1 MPRLLI
7 DGSALTLQPKGVGR
21 YSAQL
26 IEQLSHRLSRAWTIR
41 IITSSHAIPDF
52 SGPNLPQILYIPR
65 LPDLVK
71 GLCIVPLVAMGSR
84 TDIVLIPMDAAAC
97 AGWRPLVLVV
107 HGVPELISA
116 AARHSP
122 GIERWLIDWLRNRFR
137 LATLSHSA
145 VVVANSEFVAVEARA
160 RYRLRPG
167 ALRVGY
173 CGVDERF
180 YAPDSVI
187 GENCWPGIGQW
198 QGYVLGFTTGDS
210 HEAYELYPAICESL
224 RQWKPDI
231 GLVVGGVDNG
241 ADYAIRLRQDFAR
254 RHLIEGRDFVFVP
267 FLGESEFEKL
277 RALYR
282 GADFY
287 LELSAHEGFGMQLA
301 EAMATGTTCIS
312 SGRGALHEVGGGFP
326 IEFERLDAGCVA
338 DTLIACYRR
347 GLHRRDNRAQIEF
360 TRRYNWDSVGAMI
373 AEELQR
379 LYEGI
384 RADKSG
390 ASASPA
396 AVRRD

>member
-1 MPRLLI
+1 M
-7 DGSALTLQPKGVGR
+7 
-21 YSAQL
+21 
-26 IEQLSHRLSRAWTIR
+26 
-41 IITSSHAIPDF
+41 
-52 SGPNLPQILYIPR
+52 
-65 LPDLVK
+65 
-71 GLCIVPLVAMGSR
+71 
-84 TDIVLIPMDAAAC
+84 
-97 AGWRPLVLVV
+97 
-107 HGVPELISA
+107 
-116 AARHSP
+116 
-122 GIERWLIDWLRNRFR
+122 
-137 LATLSHSA
+137 
-145 VVVANSEFVAVEARA
+145 
-160 RYRLRPG
+160 
-167 ALRVGY
+167 
-173 CGVDERF
+173 
-180 YAPDSVI
+180 
-187 GENCWPGIGQW
+187 
-198 QGYVLGFTTGDS
+198 
-210 HEAYELYPAICESL
+210 YELYPAICESL
-224 RQWKPDI
+224 RQWNSDI
-231 GLVVGGVDNG
+231 GLVVAGVDTS
-241 ADYAIRLRQDFAR
+241 ADYVTSLRQDFAR